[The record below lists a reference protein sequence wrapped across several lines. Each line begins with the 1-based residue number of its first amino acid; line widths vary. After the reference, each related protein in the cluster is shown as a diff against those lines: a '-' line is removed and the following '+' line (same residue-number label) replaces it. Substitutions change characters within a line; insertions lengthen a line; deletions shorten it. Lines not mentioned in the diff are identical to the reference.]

1 MVSTTFDP
9 DPPPGPSL
17 EQRIA
22 GAYERLTPNERRLAD
37 LVQEYPHLLVTHSAT
52 ELTERAGVSKAAGTR
67 FFRRLGF
74 DNFEEA
80 RKLVRDARAW
90 GSPVYLD
97 DRESRPSG
105 ILEAHLRKD
114 TDNLV
119 RTIETLPSEHIA
131 AIARAVANARRV
143 RIFGLRNSHIMASY
157 LRWQLIMIRDR
168 VVVAPGAGETVA
180 EYIADLGE
188 EDVAIVIGV
197 RRRPP
202 AVERW
207 LAAMRRTGARVL
219 LVTDRSG
226 QHLRDKATWTI
237 ACDVRATALFD
248 SYVSVLSVLNLLSA
262 LVAAQLGGD
271 GRKRLRRVE
280 QAHSDLGDL

>member
-1 MVSTTFDP
+1 MSLDP
-9 DPPPGPSL
+9 APTPSGTL
-17 EQRIA
+17 EQRITT
-22 GAYERLTPNERRLAD
+22 AYDRLTPNERRLAD
-37 LVQEYPHLLVTHSAT
+37 LVQDFPHLLVTHSAT

-74 DNFEEA
+74 ENFEEA

-90 GSPVYLD
+90 GSPIYLD

-105 ILEAHLRKD
+105 LLEAHLRKD
-114 TDNLV
+114 VDNLV
-119 RTIETLPSEHIA
+119 RTIESLPSEHIA

-143 RIFGLRNSHIMASY
+143 RLFGLRNSHFMAAY
-157 LRWQLIMIRDR
+157 LRWQLIMVRDR
-168 VVVAPGAGETVA
+168 VVVAPGAGETMA
-180 EYIADLGE
+180 EYVADLGE
-188 EDVAIVIGV
+188 EDVVIVIGV

-207 LAAMRRTGARVL
+207 LAALRRTGARIL

-237 ACDVRATALFD
+237 ACDVRSTALFD
-248 SYVSVLSVLNLLSA
+248 SYVSVLSVLNLLGS
-262 LVAAQLGGD
+262 LVAAQLGTE
-271 GRKRLRRVE
+271 GRKRLRRIE
-280 QAHSDLGDL
+280 QAHADLGDL